1 MPNYMYIPKNLDINL
16 FFHILKLFSKTIF
29 LTTKWHIRIITI
41 EQIVKHSKF
50 EMKTHGLLKMK
61 EIQGPK
67 RRFDQ
72 PFSNCFPWYLL
83 KRSVEIL
90 RICCWNSTT
99 LIIWFWRLIPL
110 EQLQSFVVSLGCW
123 VQHIQGTNGTINQH
137 RPKEQNTFKQL
148 MVLAS

>member
-1 MPNYMYIPKNLDINL
+1 MYIPKNLDINL

-67 RRFDQ
+67 RRFHQ
-72 PFSNCFPWYLL
+72 PYSNCFPWYLL

-99 LIIWFWRLIPL
+99 LIIWFWRLIPIGAIAIIC
-110 EQLQSFVVSLGCW
+110 SFS
-123 VQHIQGTNGTINQH
+123 
-137 RPKEQNTFKQL
+137 R
-148 MVLAS
+148 VLSTTYSRYKWYYKSTQT